1 MKTLFEKNGFVT
13 PEDDKTN
20 IYSEFDVPSGIDKII
35 IDYSYSPKTV
45 ENRADAVSLISAG
58 LEKYLG
64 TDNRENPIDYLPVKN
79 LITLSLDENGKYRG
93 AAHRQDDVQHHEQ
106 QASLLAEAHLHRLH
120 SAAADSAA
128 DEAGGKQHGAADDMA
143 QQDGRQPPSKAQRG
157 KVGAGEDL
165 CDAHRRAEPDQTV
178 FKD

>member
-1 MKTLFEKNGFVT
+1 MKTLFEKQGVVT

-20 IYSEFDVPSGIDKII
+20 IYFEFDVPSGIDKII

-93 AAHRQDDVQHHEQ
+93 AAHRQDDVQHHEISADF
-106 QASLLAEAHLHRLH
+106 ASNGFFKGKIEAYETDDDFGEETVDFARMIPYN
-120 SAAADSAA
+120 DSFVKFIFGSIDFNAYA
-128 DEAGGKQHGAADDMA
+128 YAPYTPEN
-143 QQDGRQPPSKAQRG
+143 
-157 KVGAGEDL
+157 
-165 CDAHRRAEPDQTV
+165 
-178 FKD
+178 